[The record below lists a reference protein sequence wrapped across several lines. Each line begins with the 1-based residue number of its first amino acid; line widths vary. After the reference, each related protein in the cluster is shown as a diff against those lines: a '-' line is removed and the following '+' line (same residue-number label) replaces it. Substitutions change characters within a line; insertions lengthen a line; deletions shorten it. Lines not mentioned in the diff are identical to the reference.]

1 MSTCNIPVYKA
12 SVTKSKLNK
21 WTPLPPFQGPT
32 EPVLTGSG
40 CVIML
45 ERGQGGI
52 SVCVQAS
59 VHPSSSSSPPSF
71 CADGVS
77 VEGMAGLRHRGTEDY
92 CN

>member
-1 MSTCNIPVYKA
+1 MYINDKVLSQQVDHSCL
-12 SVTKSKLNK
+12 S
-21 WTPLPPFQGPT
+21 PFHGPT

-40 CVIML
+40 GVINL
-45 ERGQGGI
+45 ERGQGR

-71 CADGVS
+71 CADGLCA
-77 VEGMAGLRHRGTEDY
+77 AGLKHRGTEDY